1 MREPLSDELIAT
13 VRERSRIT
21 DLFPAGALHRLGR
34 EFVTT
39 CPWHRDHHPSL
50 TVNPQRNFVFCF
62 VCNRGEDPIG
72 WLQDRQGHSFRDA
85 VTSLARRYSIPL
97 PSDDPAVAARLA
109 AEEQERQRLL
119 AWRAQLQQRFHNAL
133 LTDLRRQGPG
143 ARYLRQRGL
152 NPDTARTWGL
162 GLHQGRLM
170 LPIRD
175 HHGRCCGFS
184 GRLLQVPQDPA
195 MPKYKNSAADVLF
208 QRNQLL
214 FGLDRAAEAIRRS
227 GEVLLVEGPLDV
239 LQLHQAGFTNA
250 VALLG
255 THLNPQQRQRLQR
268 AGAHRLVLAFDGD
281 EAGRRATQAL
291 IRELR
296 PMALADTLALSVVPL
311 PDGQDPD
318 AVLRQGGAEAFQQLL
333 NNAAHWLGWEVER
346 LLAPLKATGQDSTGH
361 DDPQRL
367 QQIDHQARQLLA
379 ALPAGGLRRWAEHR
393 LELELGAVP
402 RAAVAPAPRKPQLSD
417 TVWNGPPTPSR
428 RWFAERRA
436 LRLYLCCPDSRPL
449 LDPLVFHDRNHRQ
462 ALEILRELQRRLS
475 AHQADLAARGTAP
488 PPDPEAAYRPD
499 LLAQMVLS
507 LCPRLDPALSL
518 LLEPL
523 ISYPPEALQ
532 LIRSNLAPELQAVL
546 EVLEPVEQGLVG
558 AAAGV
563 PPQPSEPAVP
573 MAMPH
578 SSQRIGWPSQA
589 STGSTGSTGHVS
601 GASAPARSPPPG
613 PATGGRQG
621 SAAAS
626 CRRC

>member
-1 MREPLSDELIAT
+1 MREPLSDELIAA

-50 TVNPQRNFVFCF
+50 TVNPERNFVFCF

-72 WLQDRQGHSFRDA
+72 WLQDRQGLSFRDA

-97 PSDDPAVAARLA
+97 PSDDPAVAARLQ
-109 AEEQERQRLL
+109 AEEQDRQRLL

-133 LTDLRRQGPG
+133 LADINRHGPG
-143 ARYLRQRGL
+143 AQYLQQRGL
-152 NPDTARTWGL
+152 NLDTARDWGL
-162 GLHQGRLM
+162 GLNQGRLM

-184 GRLLQVPQDPA
+184 GRLLQATQDPA
-195 MPKYKNSAADVLF
+195 VPKYRNSAADVLF

-255 THLNPQQRQRLQR
+255 THLSPQQRQRLQR
-268 AGAHRLVLAFDGD
+268 AGAHRLVLALDGD
-281 EAGRRATQAL
+281 EAGRRATQTL

-296 PMALADTLALSVVPL
+296 PMAIADTLALSVVPL
-311 PDGQDPD
+311 SDGQDPD
-318 AVLRQGGAEAFQQLL
+318 TVLRQGGAKAFQQLL

-346 LLAPLKATGQDSTGH
+346 LLAPLSATGHNTTGQDDRGH

-379 ALPAGGLRRWAEHR
+379 ALPAGGLRRWAEQR
-393 LELELGAVP
+393 LQLDLGAVP
-402 RAAVAPAPRKPQLSD
+402 KAPVARAPRRPRLTD
-417 TVWNGPPTPSR
+417 TVWSGPPNPSR
-428 RWFAERRA
+428 RCFAERRA
-436 LRLYLCCPDSRPL
+436 LRLYLCCPDSRELLNPL
-449 LDPLVFHDRNHRQ
+449 RFHDPVHIQ
-462 ALEILRELQRRLS
+462 ALEMLRELQRRLS
-475 AHQADLAARGTAP
+475 AHQADLAAMGSLP

-499 LLAQMVLS
+499 LLARMVLT
-507 LCPRLDPALSL
+507 LCPRLDP
-518 LLEPL
+518 
-523 ISYPPEALQ
+523 
-532 LIRSNLAPELQAVL
+532 
-546 EVLEPVEQGLVG
+546 
-558 AAAGV
+558 
-563 PPQPSEPAVP
+563 
-573 MAMPH
+573 
-578 SSQRIGWPSQA
+578 
-589 STGSTGSTGHVS
+589 
-601 GASAPARSPPPG
+601 
-613 PATGGRQG
+613 
-621 SAAAS
+621 
-626 CRRC
+626 